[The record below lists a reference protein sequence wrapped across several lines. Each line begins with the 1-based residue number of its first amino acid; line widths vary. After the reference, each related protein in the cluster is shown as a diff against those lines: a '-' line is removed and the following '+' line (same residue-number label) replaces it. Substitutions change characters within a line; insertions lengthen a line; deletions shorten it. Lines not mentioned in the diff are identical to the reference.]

1 MRLLTQR
8 SMELA
13 VRMSG
18 ELQYMIELSVVPVMK
33 VLTMCALGTLLA
45 QPKVNI
51 INPAATRLLSKLV
64 FALFLPCLIFTE
76 LGESMTFQNMLH
88 WWFIPV
94 NVMLSYFIGCVA
106 GVLVALICKPPA
118 QFFRFTVVMTGI
130 GNSGNLPLAIIGSIC
145 HGQSQPF
152 GNKCNQS
159 GVAYVAFSQ
168 WIAVIVLY
176 TFVYH
181 MLEPPEEFYELV
193 SDEGELDASVKRNN
207 VALAAL
213 ETEESMPSVTSAEW
227 PGVFSAMTEESRTPL
242 LSRVFRYPSVSSHS
256 SAVEGD
262 GDSPRARVRC
272 LAEPRVV
279 RKIRVV
285 AEKTPIR
292 HLMQPPIIASVLAIF
307 VGIFPNT
314 NALLFGDDAPLGWFT
329 DSLTILGAAL
339 VPCVMLVLGGTLS
352 VGPGSSE
359 LGMRTTIGISVT
371 RLVLLPLIGIGVVL
385 LAHKLGVNPHGDK
398 MLMFVLLL
406 QHTMPTAILSGAMT
420 SMRGYGERE
429 ASALLFW
436 QHVSAVVTIAAYILI
451 YLKIVTQL

>member
-1 MRLLTQR
+1 
-8 SMELA
+8 MELVA
-13 VRMSG
+13 QLGGGV
-18 ELQYMIELSVVPVMK
+18 QYMIELSVVPVMK

-45 QPKVNI
+45 QPRINI
-51 INPAATRLLSKLV
+51 ITPSATRLLSKLV

-76 LGESMTFQNMLH
+76 LGASMSFSNMLK

-94 NVMLSYFIGCVA
+94 NVLISNFIGCIA
-106 GVLVALICKPPA
+106 GVFVALICKPPP

-130 GNSGNLPLAIIGSIC
+130 GNSGNLPLAIIGSLC
-145 HGQSQPF
+145 HGQSHPF
-152 GNKCNQS
+152 GKHCNTS

-168 WIAVIVLY
+168 WVAVIVIY

-193 SDEGELDASVKRNN
+193 SDDNSDEAPVKGAEN
-207 VALAAL
+207 V
-213 ETEESMPSVTSAEW
+213 EVESMPTVMSAEW
-227 PGVFSAMTEESRTPL
+227 PDVKYAMTEDSRTPL
-242 LSRVFRYPSVSSHS
+242 LARVFRYPSLTSQASDV
-256 SAVEGD
+256 AIFNGE
-262 GDSPRARVRC
+262 SPRATVRC
-272 LAEPRVV
+272 LGEPRVM
-279 RKIRVV
+279 RKMRVV

-292 HLMQPPIIASVLAIF
+292 YLMQPPIIASLLAIL

-314 NALLFGDDAPLGWFT
+314 NALLFGDDALLGWFT

-359 LGMRTTIGISVT
+359 LGLRTTIGITFT
-371 RLVLLPLIGIGVVL
+371 RLVLLPPIGIGVVL
-385 LAHKLGVNPHGDK
+385 LAHKLGVIPPGDK
-398 MLMFVLLL
+398 MFIFVLLL

-420 SMRGYGERE
+420 TMRGYGERE

-436 QHVSAVVTIAAYILI
+436 QHISSVFTIAAYIVI
-451 YLKIVTQL
+451 YLKIVSYL